1 MHHDLKIESQYFD
14 QDKPFE
20 IRFNDRGV
28 SEGGYSYAERIYQK
42 VSKFSGNADFS

>member
-20 IRFNDRGV
+20 IRFNDRGIQL
-28 SEGGYSYAERIYQK
+28 R
-42 VSKFSGNADFS
+42 